1 MQRALYPDERRPD
14 MAHVILANPTAG
26 LLSGDRHVI
35 DVSVAT
41 GARAH
46 ITTQA
51 ATKVFSMPDGW
62 AEQGL
67 TLQVAE
73 GGFLEYISHAVIPFR
88 AARLDQRVVI
98 SVASGG
104 TAIYA
109 EVLSLGRV
117 RSGERLAFQSI
128 ASRLTAQRPTGQEL
142 YLESYLLE
150 PEQGSL
156 DAPGVLGADNAAA
169 VGTLIIVTDQHTPE
183 VLLDSVGSNVESGH
197 TRVGAAPLPGGGGI
211 VVKTIAESASAAEA
225 MLYGVVRRVTR

>member
-1 MQRALYPDERRPD
+1 

-35 DVSVAT
+35 DVSVTT

-46 ITTQA
+46 VTTQA
-51 ATKVFSMPDGW
+51 ATKVFSMPDGR
-62 AEQGL
+62 AEQRL
-67 TLQVAE
+67 TLRVEE
-73 GGFLEYISHAVIPFR
+73 GGLLEYLSHAVIPFR
-88 AARLDQRVVI
+88 AARLDQRAVI

-104 TAIYA
+104 SVIYA
-109 EVLSLGRV
+109 DVLSLRRV
-117 RSGERLAFQSI
+117 QSGERLVFRSI
-128 ASRLTAQRPTGQEL
+128 ASRLTVRRPSGQEL

-156 DAPGVLGADNAAA
+156 DAPGVLGVDNAAA
-169 VGTLIIVTDQHTPE
+169 VGTLIIVTDQNTPE
-183 VLLDSVGSNVESGH
+183 VLIDAVRSSVERAL

-225 MLYGVVRRVTR
+225 MLFGVVRRVTR